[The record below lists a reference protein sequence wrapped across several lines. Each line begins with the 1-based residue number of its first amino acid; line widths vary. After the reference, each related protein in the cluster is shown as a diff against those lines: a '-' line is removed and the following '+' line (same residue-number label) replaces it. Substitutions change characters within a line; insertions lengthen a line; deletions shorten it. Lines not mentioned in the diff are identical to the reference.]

1 MNIKGNNKSKICKT
15 EYDTALYSS
24 EAYLRY
30 SPISEEDQQKLYLG
44 MKMLGQDIKPSC
56 FVELYDGDLYQ
67 IANCAINMALEISKN
82 PHCADAEINTF
93 VEQVAG
99 LLPKPVAETIK
110 DKIGEIGKNRIES
123 AMTNFDEGIY
133 SLSGDFE
140 YPDGNID
147 VSFISE
153 KGRFFAFLSRIYPF
167 RCTILSLDENGNV
180 VLSKDHFEVFANEF
194 SERGLIEVIRKF
206 CKK

>member
-15 EYDTALYSS
+15 EYDTALYSA

-30 SPISEEDQQKLYLG
+30 SPISEEDQQRLYLG
-44 MKMLGQDIKPSC
+44 MKMFGQDIKPSC
-56 FVELYDGDLYQ
+56 FVELYDGDLCQ
-67 IANCAINMALEISKN
+67 IVNCAINMALEVSKN
-82 PHCADAEINTF
+82 PHCADAEINAF
-93 VEQVAG
+93 VEQVSG

-110 DKIGEIGKNRIES
+110 DKIDELCKNRIES
-123 AMTNFDEGIY
+123 DMANLDEEIF

-167 RCTILSLDENGNV
+167 RCTILPLDENGNV
-180 VLSKDHFEVFANEF
+180 VLSEDHFEVFAKEF
-194 SERGLIEVIRKF
+194 SEQGLIEVIRQF
-206 CKK
+206 CKE